1 MMINETVLLTLG
13 FFAFCGG
20 LIDAAVGGGG
30 LVQIPALLHALPQH
44 SIATVF
50 GTNKLAVWA
59 GTASSIFKFVH
70 KINFV
75 WKLLIPTML
84 AAFIFAFTGAM
95 TTAYIPKQLMTYVI
109 FCLLIMMAVYTFLK
123 KDLGARST
131 YLKCGHKEIL
141 LGILFGGLIGF
152 YDGVFG
158 PGSGSFLLFLFVK
171 VFGFDFLNASASAKV
186 VNLGTFSAALLFF
199 IPTGHVLW
207 AIGLTIAVC
216 NIMGSLVGVFLALR
230 YGSQFIRLF
239 FLILLVFLIIRMGL
253 SIF

>member
-1 MMINETVLLTLG
+1 MTYETTLIILG

-59 GTASSIFKFVH
+59 GTASSFFRYIN
-70 KINFV
+70 KIKFV
-75 WKLLIPTML
+75 WKLLVPTML
-84 AAFIFAFTGAM
+84 SAFVFAFIGAM
-95 TTAYIPKQLMTYVI
+95 SIAHIPKQFMTYSV
-109 FCLLIMMAVYTFLK
+109 FFLLIIMAVYTFLK
-123 KDLGARST
+123 KDLGSYST
-131 YLKCGHKEIL
+131 YIKCGPKEIF
-141 LGILFGGLIGF
+141 LGVFFGGLIGF

-186 VNLGTFSAALLFF
+186 VNIGTFSAALLFF
-199 IPTGHVLW
+199 IPAGHVLW
-207 AIGLTIAVC
+207 EIGIIVAVC
-216 NIMGSLVGVFLALR
+216 NIMGSFVGVFLALR
-230 YGSQFIRLF
+230 YGSNFIRVF

>member
-1 MMINETVLLTLG
+1 MIDETVLLTLG

-44 SIATVF
+44 SITTVL

-70 KINFV
+70 KIKFV

-84 AAFIFAFTGAM
+84 TAFIFAFIGAM
-95 TTAYIPKQLMTYVI
+95 ATAHIPKQLMTYVI

-199 IPTGHVLW
+199 IPTGHILW

-239 FLILLVFLIIRMGL
+239 FLILLIFLIIRMGL

>member
-1 MMINETVLLTLG
+1 MTYDTVLLSLG

-44 SIATVF
+44 SMTTVL

-59 GTASSIFKFVH
+59 GTVSSIFRYVN
-70 KINFV
+70 KIQLV

-84 AAFIFAFTGAM
+84 SAFIFAFVGAI
-95 TTAYIPKQLMTYVI
+95 TVAHIPKQWMSYLV
-109 FCLLIMMAVYTFLK
+109 FFLLIFMAVYTFLK
-123 KDLGARST
+123 KDLGT
-131 YLKCGHKEIL
+131 YNSYVNYGAKDIA
-141 LGILFGGLIGF
+141 LGIFFGGLIGF

-171 VFGFDFLNASASAKV
+171 GFGFDFLNASASAKI
-186 VNLGTFSAALLFF
+186 VNIGTFSSALLFF

-207 AIGLTIAVC
+207 EIGLMIAVC
-216 NIMGSLVGVFLALR
+216 NVLGAFVGVFLALR
-230 YGSQFIRLF
+230 YGSQFIRYF
-239 FLILLVFLIIRMGL
+239 FLILLVFLIARMGS

>member
-1 MMINETVLLTLG
+1 MTFETTIIALG

-44 SIATVF
+44 NIATVF

-59 GTASSIFKFVH
+59 GTVSSFTRYVH
-70 KINFV
+70 KINFD

-84 AAFIFAFTGAM
+84 SAFLFAFIGAM
-95 TTAYIPKQLMTYVI
+95 LIAHIPKQLMTYSV
-109 FCLLIMMAVYTFLK
+109 FFLLIIMAIYTFIK
-123 KDLGARST
+123 KDLGAQST
-131 YLKCGHKEIL
+131 YIKCGQKEVF
-141 LGILFGGLIGF
+141 LGVLFGGLIGF

-186 VNLGTFSAALLFF
+186 VNIGTFTSALLFF

-207 AIGLTIAVC
+207 EIGFIVAMC
-216 NIMGSLVGVFLALR
+216 NILGSLVGVFLALR
-230 YGSQFIRLF
+230 YGSQFIRIF
-239 FLILLVFLIIRMGL
+239 FLILLFFLIARMGL
-253 SIF
+253 TIF

>member
-1 MMINETVLLTLG
+1 MTYDTVLLSLG

-44 SIATVF
+44 SMTTVL

-59 GTASSIFKFVH
+59 GTVSSIFRYVN
-70 KINFV
+70 KIQWV

-84 AAFIFAFTGAM
+84 SAFIFAFVGAM
-95 TTAYIPKQLMTYVI
+95 TIAHIPKQLMSYLVL
-109 FCLLIMMAVYTFLK
+109 FLLIFMAVYTFLK
-123 KDLGARST
+123 KDLGTHSRNMKYGAR
-131 YLKCGHKEIL
+131 EIV
-141 LGILFGGLIGF
+141 LGIFFGGLIGF

-171 VFGFDFLNASASAKV
+171 GFGFDFLNASASAKI
-186 VNLGTFSAALLFF
+186 VNIGTFSSALLFF

-207 AIGLTIAVC
+207 EIGLMIAVC
-216 NIMGSLVGVFLALR
+216 NVLGAFVGVFLALR
-230 YGSQFIRLF
+230 YGSQFIRYF
-239 FLILLVFLIIRMGL
+239 FLFLLVFLIIRMGL
-253 SIF
+253 SIV